1 VSPVAGERHHLSDL
15 KRAADRRPF
24 AGTRVIRAVRRGVR
38 HACGFHE
45 GGRYDGGTKEFMS
58 RTLFLAAAVI
68 VVVAIIIVVVV
79 VYRMTRRDPPG
90 SYDAKP
96 MHPGF
101 RSNRGRGR

>member
-1 VSPVAGERHHLSDL
+1 MLVVA
-15 KRAADRRPF
+15 AVAF
-24 AGTRVIRAVRRGVR
+24 AVVAV
-38 HACGFHE
+38 
-45 GGRYDGGTKEFMS
+45 
-58 RTLFLAAAVI
+58 AVI
-68 VVVAIIIVVVV
+68 VFV